1 MDIRLAAAQGVEDG
15 NTCIDIATVAVYPD
29 IDPFSRCL
37 RLHELANYGSRRDI
51 AVFTDVTVQKDAAGV
66 LTGYHIKKTVHFS
79 ISLRAGSRR
88 VYGAKMKVF
97 RGSGKSDFYHT
108 RLIMLSLRYKAVS
121 CGKFFP
127 ERRFLATFV

>member
-1 MDIRLAAAQGVEDG
+1 M
-15 NTCIDIATVAVYPD
+15 
-29 IDPFSRCL
+29 
-37 RLHELANYGSRRDI
+37 
-51 AVFTDVTVQKDAAGV
+51 AAGV

-108 RLIMLSLRYKAVS
+108 RLIMLSLRYKVVS